1 MNQPKFEGIDSVYK
15 SKADNKDIR
24 DLLEKL
30 VPKAKGQMAEF
41 SKRFKGAS
49 DEQTCR
55 NIFNYLMNHFTYLAD
70 GEEQIIKL
78 PSALLKKKI
87 GDCKSYSLF
96 TASVL
101 ENLGIPYTIVYTS
114 YNANPIPQHVYII
127 TQKGCIIDAVY
138 GKFNQEKPPTFKY
151 KKNMNVRYMAGI
163 SGCGCGGKC
172 GCNAGMGLTLVSKEK
187 REQAKQA
194 IKSAVKDPQQ
204 AIKDAKASVEAKA
217 KQARDKAIE
226 LAKKLPQALK
236 TGGLSGGR
244 ALFMLMIQNNLDGFA
259 TKLSQGNTAAL
270 LNQWYQLGGDR
281 TKLSEALK
289 KGASKPE
296 KKINF
301 LPKLNKIYDK
311 AGISGIGA
319 INPNEKP
326 QTLEK
331 PKTDSEAKKQANAAI
346 SQYKMDGNIQG
357 LIGTLCT
364 ATGTAIGAAV
374 GAAGGLTAAATATVG
389 SVSGAALGTIVIG
402 MTPVIDNAVRKT
414 PKTDNPELPL
424 IPPAI
429 DPTSVG
435 DFFNNAGGNVIY
447 DKDGNILKLDSKG
460 SGVLND
466 WDNNNNKNT
475 ILYAGGAALLAAGIY
490 FATKKK

>member
-30 VPKAKGQMAEF
+30 VPKAKGQMVEF
-41 SKRFKGAS
+41 SKRFKGAT

-55 NIFNYLMNHFTYLAD
+55 NIFNYLMNHFTYVAD
-70 GEEQIIKL
+70 GEEQIIKM
-78 PSALLKKKI
+78 PSALLKKKV

-114 YNANPIPQHVYII
+114 YNSNPIPQHVYII

-163 SGCGCGGKC
+163 NGNCGCRGDCGCGMGINGKLKDKKDQ
-172 GCNAGMGLTLVSKEK
+172 AVDYAKQK
-187 REQAKQA
+187 RDQAANYAKEQA
-194 IKSAVKDPQQ
+194 
-204 AIKDAKASVEAKA
+204 AKAEENAKRL
-217 KQARDKAIE
+217 RDKAIE
-226 LAKKLPQALK
+226 EAKALKDKAKVLINKIPQGFK

-244 ALFMLMIQNNLDGFA
+244 ALFMLMIQNNFDGFA
-259 TKLSQGNTAAL
+259 TKLAQGNTTAL
-270 LNQWYQLGGDR
+270 LDGWYKLGGDR
-281 TKLSEALK
+281 TKLAEALK

-296 KKINF
+296 KKLGF
-301 LPKLNKIYDK
+301 LAKLNKIYDK
-311 AGISGIGA
+311 AGISGMGA
-319 INPNEKP
+319 VDSNEKP
-326 QTLEK
+326 QTLQEN
-331 PKTDSEAKKQANAAI
+331 KTDSQARQQANAAI
-346 SQYKMDGNIQG
+346 AQYKMDGNIQT

-402 MTPVIDNAVRKT
+402 LTPVIINAVKKT
-414 PKTDNPELPL
+414 PKTDNTDAPL
-424 IPPAI
+424 LPPAI
-429 DPTSVG
+429 DPTSAG
-435 DFFNNAGGNVIY
+435 DFFNNAGSGT
-447 DKDGNILKLDSKG
+447 GADSKTGAG
-460 SGVLND
+460 SGLP
-466 WDNNNNKNT
+466 KNT
-475 ILYAGGAALLAAGIY
+475 LLYAGGALALAAGIY
-490 FATKKK
+490 FATKRNN

>member
-30 VPKAKGQMAEF
+30 VPKAKAQMVEF
-41 SKRFKGAS
+41 SKRFKGAT

-163 SGCGCGGKC
+163 SGNCGCGGDC
-172 GCNAGMGLTLVSKEK
+172 GCGMGKITLISKEK
-187 REQAKQA
+187 RDKIAA
-194 IKSAVKDPQQ
+194 
-204 AIKDAKASVEAKA
+204 DAKAARDKVAKAARDAQASVEAKA

-226 LAKKLPQALK
+226 LAKKIPQGFK

-244 ALFMLMIQNNLDGFA
+244 ALFMLMIQNNFDGFA
-259 TKLSQGNTAAL
+259 TKLAQTNTTAL
-270 LNQWYQLGGDR
+270 LDGWYKLGGDR
-281 TKLSEALK
+281 TKLAEALK

-296 KKINF
+296 KKLGF
-301 LPKLNKIYDK
+301 LAKLNKIYDK
-311 AGISGIGA
+311 ARINGIGEVD
-319 INPNEKP
+319 PTE
-326 QTLEK
+326 
-331 PKTDSEAKKQANAAI
+331 KTDSEAKKQANAAI
-346 SQYKMDGNIQG
+346 AQYKMDGNIQT

-402 MTPVIDNAVRKT
+402 LTPVIINAVKKT
-414 PKTDNPELPL
+414 PKTDNPDETIL
-424 IPPAI
+424 PPAL
-429 DPTSVG
+429 DPTSTG
-435 DFFNNAGGNVIY
+435 DFFNNAGSGT
-447 DKDGNILKLDSKG
+447 GADSKTGAG
-460 SGVLND
+460 SGMP
-466 WDNNNNKNT
+466 KN
-475 ILYAGGAALLAAGIY
+475 IMLYVGGAAALAAGIY

>member
-30 VPKAKGQMAEF
+30 VPKAKGQMVEF
-41 SKRFKGAS
+41 SKRFKGQT

-114 YNANPIPQHVYII
+114 YNSNPIPQHVYII

-163 SGCGCGGKC
+163 NGNCGCGGKC
-172 GCNAGMGLTLVSKEK
+172 GCGMGAITIVSKEK

-204 AIKDAKASVEAKA
+204 AIKDAQASIKAKA
-217 KQARDKAIE
+217 EQAKVLIN
-226 LAKKLPQALK
+226 KIPQALK

-244 ALFMLMIQNNLDGFA
+244 ALFMLMIQNNFDGFA
-259 TKLSQGNTAAL
+259 TKLAQTNTSAL
-270 LNQWYQLGGDR
+270 LDAWYKVGGDR
-281 TKLSEALK
+281 TKLAEALK
-289 KGASKPE
+289 TGASKPE
-296 KKINF
+296 KKLGF

-311 AGISGIGA
+311 AGINGMGA
-319 INPNEKP
+319 IDPNEKP

-331 PKTDSEAKKQANAAI
+331 AKTDSEAKKQANAAI

-389 SVSGAALGTIVIG
+389 SLSGAALGTIVISL
-402 MTPVIDNAVRKT
+402 TPVIVNAVRKT
-414 PKTDNPELPL
+414 PKTDNTDAPL
-424 IPPAI
+424 LPPAI

-435 DFFNNAGGNVIY
+435 DFFNNADSNIIY
-447 DKDGNILKLDSKG
+447 DKDGNILKLDPKG
-460 SGVLND
+460 GGVLD
-466 WDNNNNKNT
+466 TSSGKNNT
-475 ILYAGGAALLAAGIY
+475 MLYVGGAALLAAGIY

>member
-30 VPKAKGQMAEF
+30 VPKAKAQMVEF
-41 SKRFKGAS
+41 SKRFKGAT

-114 YNANPIPQHVYII
+114 YNSNPIPQHVYII
-127 TQKGCIIDAVY
+127 TQKGCIIDAVF

-172 GCNAGMGLTLVSKEK
+172 GCNAGLGKIVIVSKEK

-194 IKSAVKDPQQ
+194 IKSAVKDPEQ

-244 ALFMLMIQNNLDGFA
+244 ALFMLMIENNFDGFA
-259 TKLSQGNTAAL
+259 SKLAQTNTSAL
-270 LNQWYQLGGDR
+270 LDAWYKVGGDR
-281 TKLSEALK
+281 TKLANALK
-289 KGASKPE
+289 TGASKPE
-296 KKINF
+296 KKLGF

-311 AGISGIGA
+311 AFINGMGA
-319 INPNEKP
+319 VDLNEKA
-326 QTLEK
+326 QTL
-331 PKTDSEAKKQANAAI
+331 PSSKTDSQARQQANAAI
-346 SQYKMDGNIQG
+346 AQYKMDGNIQG

-364 ATGTAIGAAV
+364 ATGTAIGAAI
-374 GAAGGLTAAATATVG
+374 GAAGGLTAAATATIG
-389 SVSGAALGTIVIG
+389 TVSGAALGTIVVSL
-402 MTPVIDNAVRKT
+402 TPVIINAVRKT
-414 PKTDNPELPL
+414 PKTDNPDLPL
-424 IPPAI
+424 TQPNV
-429 DPTSVG
+429 DPTSINN
-435 DFFNNAGGNVIY
+435 FNT
-447 DKDGNILKLDSKG
+447 DLKS
-460 SGVLND
+460 SAP
-466 WDNNNNKNT
+466 KNT
-475 ILYAGGAALLAAGIY
+475 LLYAGGAALLAAGIY

>member
-30 VPKAKGQMAEF
+30 VPKAKAQMVEF
-41 SKRFKGAS
+41 SKRFKGAT

-163 SGCGCGGKC
+163 SGCGCGGDC
-172 GCNAGMGLTLVSKEK
+172 GCNNGIAGKQERQAKRAEKKEVRQEK
-187 REQAKQA
+187 REVRKEKVKQTLKKVGQGAKTIGLA
-194 IKSAVKDPQQ
+194 P
-204 AIKDAKASVEAKA
+204 
-217 KQARDKAIE
+217 ARAMFMTLI
-226 LAKKLPQALK
+226 AL
-236 TGGLSGGR
+236 
-244 ALFMLMIQNNLDGFA
+244 NVDGFA
-259 TKLSQGNTAAL
+259 SKLAKTNTTNL
-270 LNQWYQLGGDR
+270 LNAWLKLGGDR
-281 TKLSEALK
+281 TKLASAISN
-289 KGASKPE
+289 GASKPI
-296 KKINF
+296 KKLGF
-301 LPKLNKIYDK
+301 LGKLKQIVGNTN
-311 AGISGIGA
+311 ISGIGA
-319 INPNEKP
+319 VEIPAEIK
-326 QTLEK
+326 
-331 PKTDSEAKKQANAAI
+331 AKI
-346 SQYKMDGNIQG
+346 VS
-357 LIGTLCT
+357 LC
-364 ATGTAIGAAV
+364 ASAGTAIG
-374 GAAGGLTAAATATVG
+374 GSPQGTATGASMGGVVVALLP
-389 SVSGAALGTIVIG
+389 SLINAIKQVPTTDLTDAPLNNLDLTSDIASETELETQSGNGIS
-402 MTPVIDNAVRKT
+402 
-414 PKTDNPELPL
+414 LP
-424 IPPAI
+424 
-429 DPTSVG
+429 
-435 DFFNNAGGNVIY
+435 
-447 DKDGNILKLDSKG
+447 
-460 SGVLND
+460 
-466 WDNNNNKNT
+466 KNT
-475 ILYAGGAALLAAGIY
+475 LLYAGGAALLAAGIY

>member
-30 VPKAKGQMAEF
+30 VPKAKAQMVEF
-41 SKRFKGAS
+41 SKRFKGAT

-163 SGCGCGGKC
+163 SGNCGCSGDC
-172 GCNAGMGLTLVSKEK
+172 GCNNGIAGKQERQAKRAEKKEVRQEK
-187 REQAKQA
+187 REVRKEKVKQTLKKVGQGAKTIGLA
-194 IKSAVKDPQQ
+194 P
-204 AIKDAKASVEAKA
+204 
-217 KQARDKAIE
+217 ARAM
-226 LAKKLPQALK
+226 
-236 TGGLSGGR
+236 
-244 ALFMLMIQNNLDGFA
+244 FMTLISLNVDGFA
-259 TKLSQGNTAAL
+259 SKLAKTSTTNL
-270 LNQWYQLGGDR
+270 LNAWYKLGGDR
-281 TKLSEALK
+281 TKLSNAIS
-289 KGASKPE
+289 KGASRPI
-296 KKINF
+296 KKLGF
-301 LPKLNKIYDK
+301 LGKLKQIVGNTN
-311 AGISGIGA
+311 ISGIGA
-319 INPNEKP
+319 VEIPAEIK
-326 QTLEK
+326 
-331 PKTDSEAKKQANAAI
+331 AKI
-346 SQYKMDGNIQG
+346 VS
-357 LIGTLCT
+357 LC
-364 ATGTAIGAAV
+364 ASAGTAIG
-374 GAAGGLTAAATATVG
+374 GSPQGTATGASMGGVVVALLP
-389 SVSGAALGTIVIG
+389 SLINAIKQVPATDLTDAPLENLDLTSDIASETELETQSGNGIS
-402 MTPVIDNAVRKT
+402 
-414 PKTDNPELPL
+414 LP
-424 IPPAI
+424 
-429 DPTSVG
+429 
-435 DFFNNAGGNVIY
+435 
-447 DKDGNILKLDSKG
+447 
-460 SGVLND
+460 
-466 WDNNNNKNT
+466 KNT
-475 ILYAGGAALLAAGIY
+475 LLYAGGAALLAAGIY

>member
-1 MNQPKFEGIDSVYK
+1 MSKPKFEGIDAVYK
-15 SKADNKDIR
+15 TKADNKDIR

-30 VPKAKGQMAEF
+30 VPKAKGQMVEF
-41 SKRFKGAS
+41 SKRFKGNT

-55 NIFNYLMNHFTYLAD
+55 NIFNYLMNHFTYIAD

-96 TASVL
+96 TASIL
-101 ENLGIPYTIVYTS
+101 ENLGIPYTITYTS
-114 YNANPIPQHVYII
+114 YNSNPIPQHVYIV

-138 GKFNQEKPPTFKY
+138 GKFNQEKTPIYKY
-151 KKNMNVRYMAGI
+151 KKDMNVRYMAGI
-163 SGCGCGGKC
+163 GCDCDNK
-172 GCNAGMGLTLVSKEK
+172 GMGKITIISKEK
-187 REQAKQA
+187 RDKLAA
-194 IKSAVKDPQQ
+194 
-204 AIKDAKASVEAKA
+204 DAKALKDKAAKA
-217 KQARDKAIE
+217 AADAQASIKAKAAQAQNK
-226 LAKKLPQALK
+226 AKVLINKIPQGFK

-259 TKLSQGNTAAL
+259 TKLSQGNTTAL

-281 TKLSEALK
+281 TKLAEALK

-326 QTLEK
+326 QTLVK

-389 SVSGAALGTIVIG
+389 SISGAALGTIVIG
-402 MTPVIDNAVRKT
+402 LTPVIVNAVRKT
-414 PKTDNPELPL
+414 PKTDNPDNPL
-424 IPPAI
+424 NTPTI
-429 DPTSVG
+429 DPTSAG

-447 DKDGNILKLDSKG
+447 DKDGNILILDSKG

-466 WDNNNNKNT
+466 WDNNNNNNKM
-475 ILYAGGAALLAAGIY
+475 LYVGGAALLAAGIY

>member
-41 SKRFKGAS
+41 SKRFKGAT

-114 YNANPIPQHVYII
+114 YNANPIPQHIYII

-172 GCNAGMGLTLVSKEK
+172 GCNAGLGKIVIVSKEK

-204 AIKDAKASVEAKA
+204 AIKDAKESVEAKA
-217 KQARDKAIE
+217 KQAKALIS
-226 LAKKLPQALK
+226 KPLK
-236 TGGLSGGR
+236 TAGLSAGR
-244 ALFMLMIQNNLDGFA
+244 NLFLILIKNNIDGLA
-259 TKLSQGNTAAL
+259 SKLSTGNTTPL
-270 LNQWYQLGGDR
+270 LNKWYELGGDR
-281 TKLSEALK
+281 TILGNALK
-289 KGASKPE
+289 TGASKPE
-296 KKINF
+296 KKFGFLGKIKSILKSGNVTNQNIN
-301 LPKLNKIYDK
+301 
-311 AGISGIGA
+311 GIGA
-319 INPNEKP
+319 IPASV
-326 QTLEK
+326 
-331 PKTDSEAKKQANAAI
+331 KTAI
-346 SQYKMDGNIQG
+346 
-357 LIGTLCT
+357 IGACT
-364 ATGTAIGAAV
+364 IAGTAIA
-374 GAAGGLTAAATATVG
+374 
-389 SVSGAALGTIVIG
+389 SSSSAALAAPIGAGAGATLGEVINQILP
-402 MTPVIDNAVRKT
+402 MIIEAVNKVPTTEELAANAPLNNSALNNIDTSSLDAGLK
-414 PKTDNPELPL
+414 KSSLP
-424 IPPAI
+424 
-429 DPTSVG
+429 
-435 DFFNNAGGNVIY
+435 
-447 DKDGNILKLDSKG
+447 
-460 SGVLND
+460 
-466 WDNNNNKNT
+466 KNT
-475 ILYAGGAALLAAGIY
+475 LLYAGGAALLAAGIY